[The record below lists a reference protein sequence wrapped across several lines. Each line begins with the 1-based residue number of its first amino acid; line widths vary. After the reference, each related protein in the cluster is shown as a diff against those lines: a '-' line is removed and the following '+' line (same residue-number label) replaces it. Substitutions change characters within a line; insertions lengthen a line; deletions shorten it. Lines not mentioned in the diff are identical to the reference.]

1 MTVHDNDIAALFDP
15 KLDDPVP
22 VIPPGAL
29 PPSWAA
35 AQSHAPQP
43 ARAWSEAEHPHAPDL
58 PEYDYNYDDTD
69 DFAQT
74 TDPDQVAEEVLGGRR
89 RRTGKKRA
97 KSATDRD
104 KAAAKK
110 RADRERKAVRLKL
123 TGTSAN
129 INPHRDHVYRVVRP
143 TPGAVEFPHHR

>member
-1 MTVHDNDIAALFDP
+1 MTVPENDIAALFDP

-35 AQSHAPQP
+35 VQSRAPQP
-43 ARAWSEAEHPHAPDL
+43 ARAWSEAEHPHTPDGS
-58 PEYDYNYDDTD
+58 EYDNGEDDTD
-69 DFAQT
+69 GHTLPA
-74 TDPDQVAEEVLGGRR
+74 TDPDHVADKVLGRQR

-110 RADRERKAVRLKL
+110 RADRER
-123 TGTSAN
+123 
-129 INPHRDHVYRVVRP
+129 
-143 TPGAVEFPHHR
+143 